1 MTLKQLLKIVILV
14 IELTDIYF
22 IKFRKEKIMEIK
34 DFKEQIDNKNF
45 DSVYK
50 QIVNKTIELAEKI
63 ATKKDINI
71 ERKEGIEEKL
81 YKIIE
86 AYDEQSKSFQSVPYL
101 VENLLNWDVKEDYDE
116 TELEKLTRYINLYNE
131 IIVELE
137 RYEKIEKEIQKIGY
151 ETLENEKIK
160 KLIQLFKEMMEYKNK
175 EYNKNWNFNE
185 WIRNIDKHYHF
196 YHYILI
202 NTLNQIETNTI
213 YREIEIDYNKCIKT
227 NNVENI
233 LSLDNLYNTLNNKQ
247 NGYKYYANFYREIEL
262 KPGQTYSDIY
272 NLEKEKFIKLYKE
285 MLDFVNVKYENND
298 FNKLETLVIENYPY
312 YEDSIRYL
320 RASMFDSEETDI
332 VRINDIENTY
342 ENLSKDYKNL
352 EQNMKEYQ
360 EELDEDIGFYDDEII

>member
-116 TELEKLTRYINLYNE
+116 TQIFRLNFVTRL
-131 IIVELE
+131 
-137 RYEKIEKEIQKIGY
+137 
-151 ETLENEKIK
+151 
-160 KLIQLFKEMMEYKNK
+160 
-175 EYNKNWNFNE
+175 
-185 WIRNIDKHYHF
+185 
-196 YHYILI
+196 
-202 NTLNQIETNTI
+202 
-213 YREIEIDYNKCIKT
+213 
-227 NNVENI
+227 
-233 LSLDNLYNTLNNKQ
+233 
-247 NGYKYYANFYREIEL
+247 
-262 KPGQTYSDIY
+262 
-272 NLEKEKFIKLYKE
+272 
-285 MLDFVNVKYENND
+285 
-298 FNKLETLVIENYPY
+298 
-312 YEDSIRYL
+312 
-320 RASMFDSEETDI
+320 
-332 VRINDIENTY
+332 
-342 ENLSKDYKNL
+342 
-352 EQNMKEYQ
+352 
-360 EELDEDIGFYDDEII
+360 